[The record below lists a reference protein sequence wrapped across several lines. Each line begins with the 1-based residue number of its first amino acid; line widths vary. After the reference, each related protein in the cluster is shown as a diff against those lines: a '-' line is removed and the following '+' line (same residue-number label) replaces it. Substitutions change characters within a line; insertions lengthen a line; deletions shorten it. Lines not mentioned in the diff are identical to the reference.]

1 MGRRRRRLGEIAVS
15 LGTVNEDAVMR
26 AVRRQEAMG
35 EQNRKLIGQ
44 ILLDSGDLGEWE
56 LQRILHQQ
64 ELDRQE
70 EDE

>member
-1 MGRRRRRLGEIAVS
+1 VGRRKRRLGEIAVS
-15 LGTVNEDAVMR
+15 LGTVKEDAVMR

-35 EQNRKLIGQ
+35 EQNRRLIGQ

>member
-1 MGRRRRRLGEIAVS
+1 VGRRKRRFGEIAVS
-15 LGTVNEDAVMR
+15 LGTVKEDAVMR

-35 EQNRKLIGQ
+35 EQNRRLIGQ

>member
-1 MGRRRRRLGEIAVS
+1 
-15 LGTVNEDAVMR
+15 MR

-35 EQNRKLIGQ
+35 EQNRRLIGQ

-56 LQRILHQQ
+56 LQKILHRQ